1 MSTFE
6 SLEEK
11 IQNMNDEKIIKTKK
25 SPIQAILVT
34 LSGIVLLILGVTVIS
49 NDMLTLLL
57 SAIGV
62 AIIIL
67 GIVLI
72 ILNTGKNAVDYVYE
86 PTGKKMKKY
95 KVYLNEQD
103 THLMISCINNND
115 FKKIS
120 QLKKNL
126 STGHML
132 ECLGTDDAQIFIIQL
147 MEYIPHNYVPSS
159 PVIILRGD
167 DANAMLELVKS

>member
-6 SLEEK
+6 LLEEK
-11 IQNMNDEKIIKTKK
+11 IQNMSDEKIIKTRK
-25 SPIQAILVT
+25 SPILAILIT
-34 LSGIVLLILGVTVIS
+34 LAGVVLLILGVTAIS
-49 NDMLTLLL
+49 NETLTLSL

-62 AIIIL
+62 VVIIFGIIL
-67 GIVLI
+67 IT
-72 ILNTGKNAVDYVYE
+72 LNTGKNAVDYVYE

-103 THLMISCINNND
+103 THLMVSCINNND

-126 STGHML
+126 DTGHRL
-132 ECLGTDDAQIFIIQL
+132 ECLGTDDAQIFITQL
-147 MEYIPHNYVPSS
+147 MEYVPHSYVPSS

-167 DANAMLELVKS
+167 DANAMLKLVKS